1 MAKIEII
8 ALPQFEKELKLLARK
23 YTSIDKDFD
32 LLLKELAENPFAGT
46 SLGNNCF
53 KVRMN
58 IKSKRV
64 VKIGGAL
71 AITCVKLISNKLYL
85 VSIFDKADKESIS
98 KENINQILVKSDLL

>member
-1 MAKIEII
+1 MAKVEII

-23 YTSIDKDFD
+23 YSSLDKDFE
-32 LLLKELAENPFAGT
+32 LLLKELAENPVAGI

-58 IKSKRV
+58 IKSKKAGKR
-64 VKIGGAL
+64 GGARI
-71 AITCVKLISNKLYL
+71 ITCVKLISNKLYL

-98 KENINQILVKSDLL
+98 KETINLILIKSGLI

>member
-8 ALPQFEKELKLLARK
+8 ALPQFEKELKLLSKK
-23 YTSIDKDFD
+23 YTSIHKDFE
-32 LLLKELAENPFAGT
+32 LLIQQLIENPFTGV

-58 IKSKRV
+58 IKSKRAGKSGGARV
-64 VKIGGAL
+64 IICVKI
-71 AITCVKLISNKLYL
+71 ISNRLFL

-98 KENINQILVKSDLL
+98 KEFINQILARSGLL